1 MKRYFKLISKQYR
14 TQISMPPSGDV
25 PIDTIKKI
33 RKDLALDDENGV
45 DSAYF
50 YGKESQKID
59 DFINSYRQ
67 TLSRLAKL

>member
-1 MKRYFKLISKQYR
+1 
-14 TQISMPPSGDV
+14 MPPSGDV